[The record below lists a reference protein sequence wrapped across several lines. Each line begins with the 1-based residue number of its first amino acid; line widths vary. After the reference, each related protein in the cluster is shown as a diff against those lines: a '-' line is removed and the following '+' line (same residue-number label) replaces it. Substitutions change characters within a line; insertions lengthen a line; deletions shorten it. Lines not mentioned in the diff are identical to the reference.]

1 MSDVT
6 TGTARIS
13 VFSFVVLKHS
23 VIPIFLYEHPAPML
37 SLKHRKKNP
46 SVKLPENFYHG
57 LVLGLLAENSRDYVI
72 TSNRESGY
80 GRYDVVMEPKVMG
93 KPAAIMEFRVFDIM
107 DDEKGLEDTAQNAL
121 RQIEE
126 KQYEAN
132 LLARGIPAGNILKYG
147 FAFQG
152 KECLIRKR

>member
-13 VFSFVVLKHS
+13 VFSFAVLKHS
-23 VIPIFLYEHPAPML
+23 VITIFLYEHPASML
-37 SLKHRKKNP
+37 SLKHRKK
-46 SVKLPENFYHG
+46 
-57 LVLGLLAENSRDYVI
+57 
-72 TSNRESGY
+72 
-80 GRYDVVMEPKVMG
+80 EPKGIG
-93 KPAAIMEFRVFDIM
+93 KPAAIMEFKVFDIM

-121 RQIEE
+121 RQIED